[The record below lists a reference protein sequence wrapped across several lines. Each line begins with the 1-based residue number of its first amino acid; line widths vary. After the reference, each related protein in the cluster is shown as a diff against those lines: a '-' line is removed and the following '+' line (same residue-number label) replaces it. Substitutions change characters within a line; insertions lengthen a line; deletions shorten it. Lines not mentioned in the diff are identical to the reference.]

1 MVASRGLQGNHAFWK
16 EVREKLFTAEGGSSV
31 GTYLAKLDLKD
42 FNPRIL
48 PADEY
53 KEAIANA
60 EKTSEQRFIESW
72 NGAETGATELYR
84 LYVQFC
90 AENQLPYCNSA
101 KSFGMRLLVF
111 IRDKRIFK
119 RRHMTDGMLYS
130 KTA

>member
-1 MVASRGLQGNHAFWK
+1 M
-16 EVREKLFTAEGGSSV
+16 EM
-31 GTYLAKLDLKD
+31 DLTD

-48 PADEY
+48 PKDEY

-72 NGAETGATELYR
+72 EGNEVGATELYR
-84 LYVQFC
+84 LYVQYC

-111 IRDKRIFK
+111 IRDKKIFK
-119 RRHMTDGMLYS
+119 KRDKGQGSVYS
-130 KTA
+130 KVE